1 MTTPDTETL
10 RADLIRR
17 RLAGAR
23 RRRQG
28 VPPADRSLPLPLSF
42 GQRRLWLLHQ
52 LDPGSPEYLVPMAMR
67 LRGSLDTT
75 AVWRAWDAVAA
86 RHEIL
91 RTRYQVIGGEP
102 AQIVDEP
109 RPIEVR
115 EADLSHLPAAERLPA
130 AMAVFEREARTPIA
144 LDREWP
150 LRIWLAKLDDDD
162 HVMVAVYHHIAFD
175 GWSLGVIDAEWPA
188 LYLGFALG
196 QQDPAGQLPP
206 LPVQYADYAA
216 WQRTRMSGALLE
228 RELAYWHEQLDGV
241 PALELPTDRPRPA
254 VRDWAGGKTEF
265 HVPAEVAE
273 RLRQVGRERQATL
286 FMVLLTAF
294 QLLLSRYSGQRDI
307 AIGTPVAGR
316 VLPEISGMIGFT
328 VNTLVIRGRWRGDPG
343 FRELLDRTRS
353 VVLDALD
360 HQELPFERLVEDL
373 RPDRDLS
380 RNPLFQVMFGLH
392 NQESGEGDY
401 GILKAETLLTEGS
414 VAKFDLN
421 LQLEETAEGGLFGV
435 LDYAAAL
442 FDPATIEAM
451 AGHFQR
457 LLRGIA
463 ADPGRAISGLP
474 LNDDEP
480 ARLTWDPPA
489 VLVTDL
495 VERQARTRPGAV
507 ALTVDGASVTYAEL
521 DERANRLAWRLRALG
536 VGPETRVAVCLPR
549 GIALVPALL
558 AVWKA
563 GGAYV
568 PLDPDHPTARLSQ
581 TFEDCGAHIVI
592 TEPALA
598 GAFPNAHVLS
608 PDQLSGPDAHVL
620 SPHQP
625 SDPDAHA
632 LSPDQLSGS
641 NEHALSPDQ
650 PSGPDAHALS
660 PDQLSGSNEHALFPD
675 RPSGAD
681 ADVLFLDQPS
691 GLDDPQGPPERTTD
705 PDGLA
710 YVIYTS
716 GSTGRPK
723 GVLVT
728 HANLAR
734 LLGVTE
740 GEFGFGPEDVWT
752 MFHSAAFDFSVWEM
766 WGSLSTGGRLVVVP
780 FAVSRSPEDF
790 RALLV
795 RERVSVLNQTPSAF
809 AGLAAAAH
817 RDPLP
822 AGHPLRLVVFGGER
836 LDAAT
841 LPSWP
846 GVEFVNMYGITETT
860 VHVTLHRVG
869 GETPGVSVIGRPLAD
884 LSAHVVDCYGDPAP
898 PAVAGE
904 LYVGGAGV
912 ARGYLGRPALTAE
925 RFVPDPYG
933 PPGSRRYR
941 SGDRARRRADGA
953 LEFLGR
959 LDDQIALRGY
969 RVEPAEV
976 ETILTAHPAVHEAAV
991 AARGGRLV
999 AYLTRLPEGGEAEL
1013 RRHCAAALPAHL
1025 VPALYVE
1032 VERLP
1037 LTPNGKIDRRALPD
1051 PGTAATGTP
1060 GPRTPPGT
1068 HGEARMLAEW
1078 TRVLARSPIGVD
1090 DDFFELGGDS
1100 LRAVALVGDLR
1111 AAGFDVAVRDLF
1123 ELRTIARL
1131 ARLAA
1136 DRPAAGEH
1144 VRAEPFALLGPEDA
1158 ALVPAGA
1165 VDAYPLSQIQA
1176 GMVYQYLAHPGAGY
1190 YHDVFSFGIRDDRPF
1205 DAEALRSAVTLI
1217 TARHE
1222 NLRTSVDLGTFSV
1235 PVQIV
1240 HAKAEIS
1247 FGVRDLRH
1255 LPPDQRAAEA
1265 ARWAERERERPVD
1278 LSRAPLL
1285 RLFAH
1290 VEEDLRWRLCMSLHH
1305 VIIEGWSQHLL
1316 LMELLDTYHS
1326 IRDAKPKPALSE
1338 LAPSESALSGSA
1350 LSDPALSDPALSGSA
1365 LSGSALS
1372 DPALSGSAL
1381 SGSALSDPALSGS
1394 ALSGS
1399 ALSEPV
1405 LSGLVLSGFA
1415 PSEAAPSEAGL
1426 PTVRYAD
1433 FVAAELASLADPG
1446 DQGFWARTLDAHAR
1460 WAVPGDWA
1468 DQGAGD
1474 ELDLLGVDLL
1484 DAYEGLLR
1492 LAAVAGVPLKSV
1504 LLAAHL
1510 KVLGSFAGDAAFHT
1524 GLVCD
1529 ARPEVAGAD
1538 RLHGMFL
1545 NIVPFPFQ
1553 LDAPTWRD
1561 LVRDVFDREV
1571 RLWGHRRFPLPEMQR
1586 RWGAGGPLL
1595 AAFFNYLDFHM
1606 VDGELVDLLDSTGET
1621 PNEFPLQVTVRS
1633 GTLTLTARRRVIG
1646 QSALTRLADTYRRVI
1661 TAMATDPDGDAL
1673 SAYLP
1678 AQNDPTSAEA
1688 PLEDSLEASLRPVPL
1703 LIAAHAKA
1711 TPTAVAVTQSGNSSG
1726 TSGGTEASTTE
1737 GRPGQL
1743 PLSYGELHDRASRLA
1758 GRLRELGAGPER
1770 VVGVCLERG
1779 PELLVAFLAIWYAGA
1794 AYLPLEPS
1802 WPRHRRMALL
1812 EDADARILLSEGEG
1826 EGEGEGESEGQGEG
1840 QGPGDVESES
1850 GGEGEGGG
1858 QVQVKGK
1865 GESGGEGGGE
1875 RGGHGDHD
1883 GGALAVVSPRDGQS
1897 AEAIEPVAVDPD
1909 SLAYVI
1915 YTSGSTGRPKG
1926 VEITHRSLS
1935 SYLRAADALGS
1946 APLFSS
1952 AAYDMAVTSL
1962 FAPLALGHQVRLLP
1976 PDLDLAQ
1983 LGDLL
1988 LRGGPYDFVKLT
2000 PSHLEALTQTLP
2012 PAAAEGLARAW
2023 LVGGEALT
2031 PSLAERWLTIAPGSK
2046 IINEYGPT
2054 EATVACT
2061 AFTTSAPVPGP
2072 RVPIGKALPGASAR
2086 VLDRWF
2092 EPRPEGTPGELM
2104 IGGVGVARGYRARP
2118 ALTAERFVP
2127 DPCGPPGSRMYRSGD
2142 LARVLPTGDLDLLG
2156 RLDDQVKIRG
2166 YRVEPGE
2173 VAAALAEDPQVA
2185 EAVVVATG
2193 DRLIGYIVPAK
2204 DRPADHAVPARD
2216 QLVDHAL
2223 SAGNGLVDHT
2233 VSAGD
2238 RAVGHAASAGGR
2250 FDDHPRSGGDQPEA
2264 RAVPA
2269 GGFDESACLARLR
2282 ERLPG
2287 HLVPWRVVEVEAVP
2301 LTANGKLDRKALPDP
2316 AGPFPRA
2323 SEPPATPA
2331 ELELAEIWAEILG
2344 VAAIGRDD
2352 DFFDLGGHS
2361 LLMLRAVALAGRRGL
2376 ALRTHDILELRT
2388 IRALAARL
2396 QSPLPEPS
2404 LIWLRERETDLPPIY
2419 AVHPAGGGSHWYR
2432 PVAERLSRP
2441 VAAFAVPG
2449 PEEAA
2454 DLQRLAG
2461 RYVRL
2466 LGPAPHHLLAWSS
2479 GSVIAWEMAAQLMA
2493 AGHPPPELTLLDP
2506 MADIPGSA
2514 VGADTFDQLESL
2526 LRDPGRTRLGRR
2538 VADLR
2543 ARRMLADLGIL
2554 AAREDLGALSAQI
2567 ELWRALDEATAA
2579 YRFPALP
2586 LRVRL
2591 VASDDCAGGNHT
2603 VTGRRPYR
2611 DYLGRWRE
2619 LAGGGLSVHRL
2630 GCAHRGVFDPPYV
2643 DTLVQLLRSSEV
2655 TPHAAR
2661 T

>member
-28 VPPADRSLPLPLSF
+28 VPPADRSRPLPLSF

-286 FMVLLTAF
+286 FMVVLTAF

-343 FRELLDRTRS
+343 FRELLGRTRS

-451 AGHFQR
+451 AGHFQQ

-463 ADPGRAISGLP
+463 ADPGRAISALP
-474 LNDDEP
+474 LTDDEP

-507 ALTVDGASVTYAEL
+507 ALTVDGASLTYAEL

-568 PLDPDHPTARLSQ
+568 PLDPDHPAARLSQ
-581 TFEDCGAHIVI
+581 TFEDCGARIVI

-608 PDQLSGPDAHVL
+608 PDQLSG
-620 SPHQP
+620 
-625 SDPDAHA
+625 
-632 LSPDQLSGS
+632 S
-641 NEHALSPDQ
+641 NEHALSSDQPSSPDAHVLFPDQPSGLDAHVLFPDQ
-650 PSGPDAHALS
+650 PSGP
-660 PDQLSGSNEHALFPD
+660 
-675 RPSGAD
+675 
-681 ADVLFLDQPS
+681 
-691 GLDDPQGPPERTTD
+691 DDPQGPPERTTD

-766 WGSLSTGGRLVVVP
+766 WSSLSTGGRLVVVP
-780 FAVSRSPEDF
+780 FAVSRSPEEF

-809 AGLAAAAH
+809 AGLAAAH

-822 AGHPLRLVVFGGER
+822 AGHPLRLIVFGGER

-904 LYVGGAGV
+904 LHVGGAGV

-941 SGDRARRRADGA
+941 SGDRARSRADGT

-976 ETILTAHPAVHEAAV
+976 EAILTAHPAVHEAAV
-991 AARGGRLV
+991 AARRGRLV

-1037 LTPNGKIDRRALPD
+1037 LTPNGKIDRQALPD

-1158 ALVPAGA
+1158 ALVPDGA

-1176 GMVYQYLAHPGAGY
+1176 GMVYQYLANPGAGY
-1190 YHDVFSFGIRDDRPF
+1190 YHDVFSFGIRDDRRF
-1205 DAEALRSAVTLI
+1205 DAEALRSAATLI

-1222 NLRTSVDLGTFSV
+1222 NLRTSVELGTFSV

-1278 LSRAPLL
+1278 LSHAPLL

-1290 VEEDLRWRLCMSLHH
+1290 IEEDLRWRLCMSLHH

-1326 IRDAKPKPALSE
+1326 IRDAKPELALSE
-1338 LAPSESALSGSA
+1338 LALPESTLSESTLRDPAQSEFALSE
-1350 LSDPALSDPALSGSA
+1350 PALSEPASSEFASSRSA
-1365 LSGSALS
+1365 S
-1372 DPALSGSAL
+1372 
-1381 SGSALSDPALSGS
+1381 
-1394 ALSGS
+1394 SGS

-1405 LSGLVLSGFA
+1405 LSELVLSGFA
-1415 PSEAAPSEAGL
+1415 PSESAPSEPGL
-1426 PTVRYAD
+1426 PAVRYAD
-1433 FVAAELASLADPG
+1433 FVAAELASLADPA
-1446 DQGFWARTLDAHAR
+1446 DQGFWAKTLDAHAR
-1460 WAVPGDWA
+1460 WAVPEDWA
-1468 DQGAGD
+1468 DQDAGD

-1510 KVLGSFAGDAAFHT
+1510 KVLGSFTGDAAFHT

-1571 RLWGHRRFPLPEMQR
+1571 RLWGHRRFPLPEMQG

-1673 SAYLP
+1673 FAYLP

-1688 PLEDSLEASLRPVPL
+1688 PLEASLEASPLPVPL

-1711 TPTAVAVTQSGNSSG
+1711 TPTAVAVTQGGTSSG

-1737 GRPGQL
+1737 GV

-1812 EDADARILLSEGEG
+1812 EDADARILLIEGEG
-1826 EGEGEGESEGQGEG
+1826 QVQGE
-1840 QGPGDVESES
+1840 GPGDVES

-1865 GESGGEGGGE
+1865 GGGEGGGE
-1875 RGGHGDHD
+1875 RGDHGDQD
-1883 GGALAVVSPRDGQS
+1883 GGALVVVSPRDGRS
-1897 AEAIEPVAVDPD
+1897 TEPVEPVAVDPD

-1935 SYLRAADALGS
+1935 SYLRAADARGS

-1962 FAPLALGHQVRLLP
+1962 FAPLTLGHHVRLLP
-1976 PDLDLAQ
+1976 PDLDLAR

-1988 LRGGPYDFVKLT
+1988 LQGGPYDFVKLT

-2031 PSLAERWLTIAPGSK
+2031 PRLAERWLTVAPGSK
-2046 IINEYGPT
+2046 IVNEYGPT

-2061 AFTTSAPVPGP
+2061 AFTPSAPVPGP
-2072 RVPIGKALPGASAR
+2072 RVPIGQALPGASAR

-2104 IGGVGVARGYRARP
+2104 IGGTGVARGYRARP

-2127 DPCGPPGSRMYRSGD
+2127 DPYGPPGSRMYRSGD
-2142 LARVLPTGDLDLLG
+2142 LARVLPSGDLDLLG

-2238 RAVGHAASAGGR
+2238 RAVGHAASAGDR

-2264 RAVPA
+2264 HAVPA
-2269 GGFDESACLARLR
+2269 GEFDESACLARLR

-2287 HLVPWRVVEVEAVP
+2287 HLVPWRVVRVEAVP

-2316 AGPFPRA
+2316 AGPSPRA

-2331 ELELAEIWAEILG
+2331 ELELAQIWAEILG
-2344 VAAIGRDD
+2344 VATIGRDD

-2396 QSPLPEPS
+2396 ESPHPEPS
-2404 LIWLRERETDLPPIY
+2404 LIWLRERDTDLPPIY
-2419 AVHPAGGGSHWYR
+2419 AVHPAGGASHWYR

-2479 GSVIAWEMAAQLMA
+2479 GSVIAWEMAAQLIA

-2603 VTGRRPYR
+2603 VTGRRPYQ